1 MQKLIFI
8 LLILSSLFIRS
19 ALADCKEPWN
29 IPIPL
34 VKDFTFPARTIIK
47 AAPIGQELAKHRM
60 QLWGEG
66 VVPTCEG
73 ASTASIAVNTALI
86 PSAQSKVYETGIKGI
101 GVKFCPALDQ
111 TDKTWCAPFNWT
123 VPDGRQPF
131 APKFIDVVFVRT
143 GRGVASGN
151 IPMTFNVNWASG
163 GASLLIRSQ
172 GNTELVNDIFFAGC
186 ESVGAAVNVQMGK
199 QTIQNIKNGAVKEV
213 PFNFDVRCEGLKPNT
228 PVPVKIYFE
237 GNYQADGL
245 LKLSNLGRAGV
256 ASGVGISLVNDKGI
270 KLPFDIARSIALDW
284 DRETADGSVYRFS
297 GRAKYALTGG
307 EVKAGKGDA
316 TMNFVINYN

>member
-1 MQKLIFI
+1 M
-8 LLILSSLFIRS
+8 
-19 ALADCKEPWN
+19 
-29 IPIPL
+29 
-34 VKDFTFPARTIIK
+34 
-47 AAPIGQELAKHRM
+47 
-60 QLWGEG
+60 
-66 VVPTCEG
+66 
-73 ASTASIAVNTALI
+73 NTALI